1 MMEMILILI
10 PDLWQFIT
18 LLGTM
23 FFVIFFT
30 PIFQRYILQM
40 ESFIMFPFVCKKCCS
55 FWISITINIILAYI
69 WTPMFF
75 VWGLI
80 TSFAL
85 AYAHYYSDK
94 MFG

>member
-1 MMEMILILI
+1 MLI
-10 PDLWQFIT
+10 PNLFEFLAI
-18 LLGTM
+18 LFLM
-23 FFVIFFT
+23 FFTIFFV
-30 PIFQRYILQM
+30 PIFQSKILQL
-40 ESFIMFPFVCKKCCS
+40 ESFIMFPFICKKCCS

-69 WTPMFF
+69 WNPMFF